1 MKRQNQSAD
10 TECSFAVFQNDGEPE
25 VIAKT
30 HDHQSTWFKIDKNR
44 FLTTDQ
50 TMKVYGFMEQNN
62 IKYADVNYSG
72 SSRKH
77 ILDDKEFVVTVDD
90 KEVNLADLPAYDN
103 PQLRQK
109 LEKFLGKSEK
119 FAIKQDKK
127 DEQEQAKMVRS
138 EERNA
143 KLRRILDKVRNKLTF
158 LHNHGKYVYDD
169 VDIKNVEAVKTK
181 FGHSPFEQF
190 GFRDDFKSG
199 YNWVGWK
206 EFRPV
211 YVLNMQNE
219 VVMLGAS
226 VYKVEKAR
234 DEYENHPARYS
245 FSNFISKE
253 QYAER
258 LKISN
263 ERKEQQGSMKGK
275 SADVGRPEQ

>member
-30 HDHQSTWFKIDKNR
+30 HHHQSTWFKIDKNR

-103 PQLRQK
+103 PQLTQK

-119 FAIKQDKK
+119 FARRQDDK
-127 DEQEQAKMVRS
+127 DLKNQLKLQKREARS
-138 EERNA
+138 A
-143 KLRRILDKVRNKLTF
+143 KLRKLCDKVREKLTF
-158 LHNHGKYVYDD
+158 LHNHGKYVYEEVD
-169 VDIKNVEAVKTK
+169 VKDAAAVKAK
-181 FGHSPFEQF
+181 FGYKPFEQF
-190 GFRDDFKSG
+190 GFRDEFKSG
-199 YNWVGWK
+199 YNWVGW
-206 EFRPV
+206 EEVRPV

-234 DEYENHPARYS
+234 DEYENHPAKYS
-245 FSNFISKE
+245 FSKFISVE
-253 QYAER
+253 QYKER
-258 LKISN
+258 LKVRH
-263 ERKEQQGSMKGK
+263 ERKNQQDNMKGK
-275 SADVGRPEQ
+275 SAEAGRPEQ